1 MKDAALDLLLGSPE
15 MDPLTEAD
23 ALQEA
28 QLTEFLFDA
37 VTMRA
42 GLLFD
47 LRQALQ
53 LRMGN
58 TGLLVLEGVKSLEWA
73 VSARSDTRTAW
84 TLVGSTPENEQGEMK
99 LTLFL
104 VPDGEVHLLARGG
117 AFYVGEV
124 IGLPEAPPDFGSGSD
139 DLIAAGMASMNSPFV
154 PSHATFLEPLD

>member
-1 MKDAALDLLLGSPE
+1 MVSLMGATAPVLHPEPIDSHVKADPVSGTVQKPDA
-15 MDPLTEAD
+15 
-23 ALQEA
+23 
-28 QLTEFLFDA
+28 
-37 VTMRA
+37 
-42 GLLFD
+42 
-47 LRQALQ
+47 
-53 LRMGN
+53 
-58 TGLLVLEGVKSLEWA
+58 
-73 VSARSDTRTAW
+73 
-84 TLVGSTPENEQGEMK
+84 TPENEQGEMK